1 MAITVPV
8 DIDFQIKKALD
19 DANDL
24 ADVANRS
31 LAGIEKKAKQTG
43 FAINSIAFVEITRA
57 AIDFGRVIVD
67 VFSKAI
73 DEAIEADEAVQGLSS
88 SLKSAGD
95 FSEQNVAAFEDLA
108 ESLSEVSRFS
118 DEAVLGAFR
127 IGKQFGLT
135 NRETAKFGKAAVE
148 LATFLGQDLDTTAR
162 QLGQTFDGTA
172 GRLAEQVPALKS
184 VSAAALKAGGALDVV
199 IKAAGGAGQRDL
211 DKFGT
216 QILKLQQA
224 FGDIFEELGA
234 AIVQNPAVVDA
245 LKIITSLF
253 KEIGTAVGENNEIF
267 KSFITGSLSVMV
279 KSLFVISEILN
290 AVNSGLY
297 KLAKGL
303 DLIIQPLEAFDKAT
317 EALKKGD
324 IRGFTRSLDIVT
336 ATRDRFKEIDKL
348 AERDAKI
355 FEKFNAAL
363 SHVQGAIDR
372 AGTAQKKTSVEII
385 KGFDNQINKNK
396 RILETEEEKIKL
408 MKEQIQLQE
417 EFFKKRDEELKRR
430 VSEPFSGLVPKG
442 TNLLGATTAD
452 QDAIATGVGVATS
465 AISGRQGA
473 VTAVS
478 GVAEAAGRALLG
490 VPGFGELTKMLS
502 QGPEATKAFVKEFI
516 RAVPDIIDA
525 IVESIP
531 EVIDA
536 FIEELPYLLERLVQ
550 SLPKIL
556 VSIFKSSLI
565 VKAITAMF
573 SEGFKDAV
581 SELINGAG
589 RFIEELVNG
598 VGRFI
603 EELVNGV
610 GRFIEEL
617 VNGAGRFIEEL
628 VNGAG
633 RFIEELVNGAGKF
646 IEELANKI
654 GEAIQG
660 LIDDLNPAKGVGETL
675 GGIGGSISSTVVGPV
690 GDFIGAVGGVFG
702 FKGGG
707 GGGGQQA
714 AVVKVQI
721 GQRDLAT
728 AILDLNRQGFR
739 TT

>member
-1 MAITVPV
+1 MPITVPV
-8 DIDFQIKKALD
+8 DIDFQIKKALS

-43 FAINSIAFVEITRA
+43 FAINSIAFIEITRA

-73 DEAIEADEAVQGLSS
+73 DEAIEADAAVQGLSS

-108 ESLSEVSRFS
+108 TALSEVSRFS
-118 DEAVLGAFR
+118 DEAVLGAFK

-135 NRETAKFGKAAVE
+135 NRETAKFGKAAVD

-172 GRLAEQVPALKS
+172 GRLAEQVPALKN

-234 AIVQNPAVVDA
+234 AVVKNPAVIEG

-267 KSFITGSLSVMV
+267 KSFITGSLSSLV
-279 KSLFVISEILN
+279 KGLYVISQVIE
-290 AVNSGLY
+290 AVNNAFF
-297 KLAKGL
+297 KLARVL
-303 DLIIQPLEAFDKAT
+303 EPAVQALEAFDKAT

-355 FEKFNAAL
+355 FEKFNTAL
-363 SHVQGAIDR
+363 SDVQGAIDR

-385 KGFDNQINKNK
+385 RGFDNQINKNK
-396 RILETEEEKIKL
+396 RILETEEDKIKL
-408 MKEQIQLQE
+408 MKEQIKLQE
-417 EFFKKRDEELKRR
+417 EFFKKKEDELSQTFKDPASSIFGGGTSDRTKQRILFDFDELKLQTALIG
-430 VSEPFSGLVPKG
+430 GLGQV
-442 TNLLGATTAD
+442 L
-452 QDAIATGVGVATS
+452 Q
-465 AISGRQGA
+465 GRNGA
-473 VTAVS
+473 VNLIAA
-478 GVAEAAGRALLG
+478 GAEAAGKFFLG
-490 VPGFGELTKMLS
+490 IPGFGELSKLLS
-502 QGPEATKAFVKEFI
+502 QGPEEIKKAVEAFADAIPDIVVAIAESIPVVLETLADKL
-516 RAVPDIIDA
+516 PDIIEKLAEKSDRIALALAKSMPLVA
-525 IVESIP
+525 IALSKSVVEGARRFVSEILRGAG
-531 EVIDA
+531 D
-536 FIEELPYLLERLVQ
+536 FIG
-550 SLPKIL
+550 KIL
-556 VSIFKSSLI
+556 
-565 VKAITAMF
+565 
-573 SEGFKDAV
+573 E
-581 SELINGAG
+581 
-589 RFIEELVNG
+589 
-598 VGRFI
+598 
-603 EELVNGV
+603 
-610 GRFIEEL
+610 
-617 VNGAGRFIEEL
+617 
-628 VNGAG
+628 
-633 RFIEELVNGAGKF
+633 GAGKF
-646 IEELANKI
+646 IEELVNKI
-654 GEAIQG
+654 GDALQR
-660 LIDDLNPAKGVGETL
+660 LVDNLNPAKGIGGAL
-675 GGIGGSISSTVVGPV
+675 GGIGGAISGTTVGSIVAGPV
-690 GDFIGAVGGVFG
+690 GGFIGAVGGALG